1 MPIPPS
7 IAGAVALLGG
17 LGCLSFF
24 CSLRWLARK
33 MVTFERGRWGLL
45 LAVCGTGIL
54 VFGIRLVIAEGQVSW
69 MPYLD
74 QWEAEIGGMVAP
86 LAHGTLT
93 AGDLFAANNEH
104 RVILTRVVSLAVV
117 ELNGAWDNRITIV
130 GMFIL
135 QSATAAWICAIAW
148 IYLGWARGSLVGAA
162 VVLPMF
168 LICDWENIVSGFQ
181 DQFGFMILGSVV
193 VFSMSDRYSLK
204 SVDGWAVLVM
214 ALLLLGSMAS
224 GLLTAAVMVWAGL
237 MGAMAGRRGWKTTA
251 GFCAACAAI
260 AALGW
265 FTRNHAAQ
273 SPALYAQGLH
283 AWWRAFLAYSAWPLP
298 PNVPGFLCLWLPWF
312 ILLAQTLRRREARP
326 FALFS
331 LALGLWV
338 LLQAGGLAWS
348 RAGLSGLVSAR
359 YTEVVSLG
367 FVANAAALVFLL
379 SSVRISGKTAIASWT
394 AMAIWLAMIGRYEV
408 WRSHAIY
415 RPYFKDFRHQ
425 TLEQEQRVGT
435 FVRTGD
441 ASVIERAQ
449 FPQIPDQAEI
459 ILPLL
464 RDPLLQPLLPA
475 PLRREFVR
483 DRNPAE
489 LLLIKNGPL
498 SFIAIRALRNGL
510 GFILIGLALLG
521 VAFIWTR
528 RTVVPAPPAR

>member
-1 MPIPPS
+1 
-7 IAGAVALLGG
+7 
-17 LGCLSFF
+17 
-24 CSLRWLARK
+24 
-33 MVTFERGRWGLL
+33 
-45 LAVCGTGIL
+45 
-54 VFGIRLVIAEGQVSW
+54 

-117 ELNGAWDNRITIV
+117 ELNGAWDNRVTIV
-130 GMFIL
+130 VMFLL

-162 VVLPMF
+162 VVLPMC

-181 DQFGFMILGSVV
+181 DQFGFMVLGSVV
-193 VFSMSDRYSLK
+193 VFAMSDRYSLK
-204 SVDGWAVLVM
+204 SVDGWAVLAM

-224 GLLTAAVMVWAGL
+224 GLLAAAVMVWTGL
-237 MGAMAGRRGWKTTA
+237 IGVMAGCRGCKTAA
-251 GFCAACAAI
+251 GFCVAGVAI
-260 AALGW
+260 AAVGW

-273 SPALYAQGLH
+273 NPALYAQGPRS
-283 AWWRAFLAYSAWPLP
+283 WWLAFLAYAAWPLR

-312 ILLAQTLRRREARP
+312 ILLAQALRRREARL

-331 LALGLWV
+331 LALGFWV

-359 YTEVVSLG
+359 YTEVMGLG
-367 FVANAAALVFLL
+367 FVANTAALVLLL
-379 SSVRISGKTAIASWT
+379 SSIRISRKMAVVAWA
-394 AMAIWLAMIGRYEV
+394 AMVIWLAMIGRYEV

-425 TLEQEQRVGT
+425 TLEQERRVGT
-435 FVRTGD
+435 FARTGD

-449 FPQIPDQAEI
+449 FPQIPDQAEK

-489 LLLIKNGPL
+489 LPSIRDGPL
-498 SFIAIRALRNGL
+498 SFVAIRAMRNGL

-521 VAFIWTR
+521 VAFILAR
-528 RTVVPAPPAR
+528 RTVAAVPLSAVASAALPAHPVR